1 MILSVIEIDNAND
14 LTYVCGK
21 RSPWDRTRRLC
32 YRQSFYGGAYISRI
46 AFKLQFRLMLL
57 QIPDLSHPS

>member
-1 MILSVIEIDNAND
+1 MCVEREALGTERDDFAIVKASM
-14 LTYVCGK
+14 
-21 RSPWDRTRRLC
+21 
-32 YRQSFYGGAYISRI
+32 GGAYISRI